1 MKILFLV
8 CVLLL
13 VGCDITKQA
22 SKTKSNTTF
31 DETIVTKSYRKGDT
45 VRYEVPLVHFKD
57 TVITK
62 YNKQGTALKVIY
74 DKSGSSNIECIAS
87 TVDEMK
93 QENRKFQQDLL
104 EKEKSKT
111 EKFNTDWILYVV
123 GGFVLIVFLG
133 FYLTFKTINKNAA
146 VLTAVLEQLKAR

>member
-1 MKILFLV
+1 MRYIILL

-22 SKTKSNTTF
+22 AKTKSNTTF
-31 DETIVTKSYRKGDT
+31 DESVITKSYRKGDT
-45 VRYEVPLVHFKD
+45 VRYEVPLVHYKD
-57 TVITK
+57 TVITT

-74 DKSGSSNIECIAS
+74 DNSGSPNIECIAS

-104 EKEKSKT
+104 EKEKFKT
-111 EKFNTDWILYVV
+111 EKLNTDWILYVV

-146 VLTAVLEQLKAR
+146 VLAAVLEQLKAR